1 MISDYRQANFQG
13 TRGTKHSEL
22 NKRIMDNTLLDDTW
36 HRIRAQMEK
45 RKLNLILK
53 YVCIA
58 WIVVVIWVT
67 DHRLVMRGKLF
78 HTLYCSGVF
87 NNIRISFSNWEGD
100 KKQFRSCKALEFC
113 QWGQKQR
120 LLGWNISTISGFF
133 ISYPSPFLVPFLTYF
148 LNLEV

>member
-22 NKRIMDNTLLDDTW
+22 NKRIMDNTLLGDTW

-67 DHRLVMRGKLF
+67 YHRLVMRGKLF
-78 HTLYCSGVF
+78 HTHF
-87 NNIRISFSNWEGD
+87 
-100 KKQFRSCKALEFC
+100 Q
-113 QWGQKQR
+113 
-120 LLGWNISTISGFF
+120 
-133 ISYPSPFLVPFLTYF
+133 
-148 LNLEV
+148 